1 MIRIN
6 LLPVREWRKREEVRQ
21 QISIYILS
29 IVLLLCIFLGIGIT
43 IQQQIET
50 KQDQLTQLRTQ
61 IVKLNKIKNDI
72 NKINIAKK
80 RIKERFN
87 IIEKLQANRQTTV
100 KLLDQLITAIPID
113 RLSLTHITFR
123 NRTLRLNGIALDN
136 HTVALYMKRLEDIS
150 MFKTVELLNTKRKNI
165 NGHDLMAFSLKATI
179 KYNSPISKKE
189 KNKK

>member
-72 NKINIAKK
+72 NKINI
-80 RIKERFN
+80 
-87 IIEKLQANRQTTV
+87 
-100 KLLDQLITAIPID
+100 
-113 RLSLTHITFR
+113 
-123 NRTLRLNGIALDN
+123 
-136 HTVALYMKRLEDIS
+136 
-150 MFKTVELLNTKRKNI
+150 
-165 NGHDLMAFSLKATI
+165 
-179 KYNSPISKKE
+179 
-189 KNKK
+189 